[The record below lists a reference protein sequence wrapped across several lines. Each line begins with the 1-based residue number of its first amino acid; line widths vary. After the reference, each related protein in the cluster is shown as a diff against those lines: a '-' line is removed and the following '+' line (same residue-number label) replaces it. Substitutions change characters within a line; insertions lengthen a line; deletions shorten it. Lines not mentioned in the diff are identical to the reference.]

1 MPYILHCHDDT
12 HDKPDTLDEELAQP
26 LLMLQFNDE
35 RMREMAGACREACG
49 CAWPGE
55 ETSRRWERFENMAE
69 DIYGELLDR
78 ERIAWKAAYLITAT
92 FLLDC
97 TKKARRIQKSPGPQ
111 SLHYASRYSA

>member
-1 MPYILHCHDDT
+1 MT
-12 HDKPDTLDEELAQP
+12 
-26 LLMLQFNDE
+26 
-35 RMREMAGACREACG
+35 
-49 CAWPGE
+49 
-55 ETSRRWERFENMAE
+55 E

-78 ERIAWKAAYLITAT
+78 ERIAWKAAYLITTT